1 MKWSQQKRS
10 NRTSFWNE
18 KKKGTLSMFINITKT
33 AIQFFLEPVFSGGN
47 EIISATFLYINI

>member
-18 KKKGTLSMFINITKT
+18 KKKVHFPCLISRRQQIPV
-33 AIQFFLEPVFSGGN
+33 FLEPVFSGGN